1 MLVFNTILIQEMS
14 MVKQTG
20 FKAITENNKI

>member
-1 MLVFNTILIQEMS
+1 MLVFSTILIQEIS